1 MLHTQEK
8 ILRYELAQKR
18 KLLTQLKEELEYSRE
33 KWAQAREKNT
43 NTEQQWRQLRSEFAS
58 RKNTHN
64 DDANTSA
71 ESGYSD
77 DKECSSSDDECS
89 YDTHSAFPYAN
100 NNGENNLSAST
111 STLTEPTGNDAEVI
125 KGTNYVN
132 DPSETLQNVVSGESN
147 PKCMERIVEDTWE
160 KVSDIVQREILR
172 LTGDQMQKT
181 DYNSMQERLSGGE
194 TDMQSVPG
202 TSGRSLEEV
211 LDARNER
218 FKRLEEEA
226 QQLRKKVV
234 DTNIRSDAITNKLN
248 SLHETY
254 GQNSSAD
261 EENTRNQKLE
271 TAEQEKTND
280 DKRNDC

>member
-64 DDANTSA
+64 DDANNSA

-77 DKECSSSDDECS
+77 DKECSSSEDECS
-89 YDTHSAFPYAN
+89 YDTHNAFTYAN
-100 NNGENNLSAST
+100 NNGQNNLSVST
-111 STLTEPTGNDAEVI
+111 STLTELTGNDSSDI
-125 KGTNYVN
+125 
-132 DPSETLQNVVSGESN
+132 LQNIAFEESNNGNNEIIQSGTSGESN

-160 KVSDIVQREILR
+160 KVSDIVQKEILR
-172 LTGDQMQKT
+172 LTEDQVQKT
-181 DYNSMQERLSGGE
+181 ERLSSPSE

-202 TSGRSLEEV
+202 TSSRTLEEV
-211 LDARNER
+211 LAARNER

-234 DTNIRSDAITNKLN
+234 DTNMRSDAISNKLN

-254 GQNSSAD
+254 GQNSSVD
-261 EENTRNQKLE
+261 EEDTRNPESE
-271 TAEQEKTND
+271 TAELEKTND
-280 DKRNDC
+280 DERNDF